1 MFRPKSLDHTVTIIS
16 RLVSGIFPEGL
27 EGNVRRDTQGTWKQL
42 IKRYYAVSFSEV
54 AQLVWGYEQADLEE
68 VNTKMSES
76 PKLHLQRDLKVLRK
90 REGFLDH
97 QDAAVLLAFGGEVA
111 SLVTVHDGHLDVVPE
126 RRVGRAHAEDV
137 GGNGDFGGECQVVV
151 GNSHRQGQ
159 TLASLITRQALTATA
174 RRQTGEREKREG
186 LERCGAP
193 HAEKCVIL
201 RGRGLLEGEEHSQT
215 DAFHLFSP

>member
-42 IKRYYAVSFSEV
+42 IKRYNAVSFGEV

-68 VNTKMSES
+68 VNAKMSES
-76 PKLHLQRDLKVLRK
+76 PKLHLQRDLKVLRT

-174 RRQTGEREKREG
+174 RRQTGGKREKRG
-186 LERCGAP
+186 VRTLRCATCGKVCDFKGAGF
-193 HAEKCVIL
+193 A
-201 RGRGLLEGEEHSQT
+201 GGGGAFT
-215 DAFHLFSP
+215 D